1 MRIQFLEE
9 NRYAVIEDNKI
20 LFEGT
25 QSQCEDYIT
34 LNQN

>member
-25 QSQCEDYIT
+25 QSQCEDYIAI
-34 LNQN
+34 NQN